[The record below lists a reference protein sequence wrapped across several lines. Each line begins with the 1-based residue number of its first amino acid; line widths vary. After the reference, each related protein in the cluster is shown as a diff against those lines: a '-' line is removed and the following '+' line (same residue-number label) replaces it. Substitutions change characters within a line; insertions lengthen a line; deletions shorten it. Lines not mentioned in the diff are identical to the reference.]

1 MSVSPREREA
11 REMMKQ
17 IKYRGDYRNRS
28 KQACN
33 EREAKK
39 PIAEKMWAEV
49 MVEANQGGKT
59 FPDLESD
66 EEKNQRGT
74 LKCRQRTKTGAEQEI
89 VAKKE
94 AALATK
100 APPREFFDALTI
112 PLPQAST
119 AIHSE
124 FSEPFCLGQRR
135 QPNEVFYNLKSDAVE
150 RNATLRYYTKP
161 EKVTA
166 LVACGTLSKVGRSKL
181 HRHLT

>member
-59 FPDLESD
+59 FADLESD
-66 EEKNQRGT
+66 GP
-74 LKCRQRTKTGAEQEI
+74 G
-89 VAKKE
+89 
-94 AALATK
+94 
-100 APPREFFDALTI
+100 
-112 PLPQAST
+112 
-119 AIHSE
+119 
-124 FSEPFCLGQRR
+124 
-135 QPNEVFYNLKSDAVE
+135 
-150 RNATLRYYTKP
+150 
-161 EKVTA
+161 
-166 LVACGTLSKVGRSKL
+166 
-181 HRHLT
+181 